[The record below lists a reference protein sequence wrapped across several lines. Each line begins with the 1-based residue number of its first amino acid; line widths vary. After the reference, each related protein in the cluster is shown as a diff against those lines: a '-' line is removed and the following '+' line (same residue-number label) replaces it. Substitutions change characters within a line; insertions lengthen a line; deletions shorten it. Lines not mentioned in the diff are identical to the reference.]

1 MDDKVTGFSSAAQS
15 IGGLPGVALSRI
27 CLGTM
32 RLSKAG
38 DAAEAAELLHQ
49 AIDLRITSFHC
60 SSEYETFPLF
70 REAWR
75 LTTNRRQATMI
86 AKVAVPHFGEDRF
99 SVAAFRQKIDLYLDA
114 LSLER
119 LDVVQWLLRHDLKQE
134 EARLRILQE
143 AAEEISG
150 VIDALKREGKIGS
163 CVGFPY
169 TAPVAERLLDQN
181 YCDGLA
187 VYVNPLEREMDRFV
201 EAAAQRSKA
210 VIAIRPFAAGRL
222 FTETALSAG
231 DALAHVFQFPAVAT
245 AVVSASSRQHL
256 DALRP
261 HLAPAA

>member
-1 MDDKVTGFSSAAQS
+1 
-15 IGGLPGVALSRI
+15 
-27 CLGTM
+27 M

-38 DAAEAAELLHQ
+38 DAAAATDLLHD
-49 AIDLRITSFHC
+49 ALEMGISSFHC

-70 REAWR
+70 REAWG
-75 LTTNRRQATMI
+75 LVPNRNHATMI

-99 SVAAFRQKIDLYLDA
+99 SAAAFRQKVDFYLGA

-119 LDVVQWLLRHDLKQE
+119 LDIVQWLLRYDLKQE

-143 AAEEISG
+143 ARDEISG
-150 VIDALKREGKIGS
+150 VVEELKREGKIGG

-169 TAPVAERLLDQN
+169 TAPIAEVLLDED

-187 VYVNPLEREMDRFV
+187 LYVNPLEREMDRFV
-201 EAAAQRSKA
+201 EAAASKGKA

-222 FTETALSAG
+222 FTESALSAD
-231 DALAHVFQFPAVAT
+231 DALTHVFQFPAVVT

-261 HLAPAA
+261 YLNRAS